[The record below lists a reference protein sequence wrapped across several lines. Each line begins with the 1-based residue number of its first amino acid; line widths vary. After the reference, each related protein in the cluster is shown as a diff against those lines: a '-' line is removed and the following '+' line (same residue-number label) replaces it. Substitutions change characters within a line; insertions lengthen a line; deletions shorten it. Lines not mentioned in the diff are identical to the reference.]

1 MKSNENKM
9 GISIVLT
16 IVMVGLLITSSF
28 ILLLQFEGAEK
39 LMYTL
44 NSLGIIKS
52 MDKESKELKE
62 EIEEFPYISVVSN
75 SDKIIVQNLKHDQRL
90 MYYKIKKHAHL
101 RANEIKALMDL
112 MEESEFR
119 YDYYIS
125 AMKTED
131 YLDLISYEYIYS
143 ILPDEYKKLINK
155 NIQGKSYE
163 YKEVYTNG
171 IYFKYLTDIYK
182 DDYEMIFNDYNMGYF
197 ETKEYY
203 RRNNSFN
210 SNFYIRCMNNV
221 DLYKDINRYYIK
233 CINKRDI

>member
-1 MKSNENKM
+1 MKSNENKI
-9 GISIVLT
+9 GISVILGILMVALLT
-16 IVMVGLLITSSF
+16 TSSF
-28 ILLLQFEGAEK
+28 ILFLQFEGDEK

-52 MDKESKELKE
+52 MDKKFKE
-62 EIEEFPYISVVSN
+62 EIEGFPYISIISN
-75 SDKIIVQNLKHDQRL
+75 VDKNKIDNLEHNEKV
-90 MYYKIKKHAHL
+90 MYYKIKKHSHL
-101 RANEIKALMDL
+101 KADEIQAILDL
-112 MEESEFR
+112 MKELELR

-131 YLDLISYEYIYS
+131 YWGLISYEYIYS
-143 ILPDEYKKLINK
+143 ILPDEYKQLINK
-155 NIQGKSYE
+155 NIQGKSHE

-171 IYFKYLTDIYK
+171 IYFYYLTNIYK
-182 DDYEMIFNDYNMGYF
+182 DDYKMILNDYNMGHF

-210 SNFYIRCMNNV
+210 SKFYIQCMNNI

-233 CINKRDI
+233 SIKNKRDI

>member
-16 IVMVGLLITSSF
+16 ILMVGMLITSSF
-28 ILLLQFEGAEK
+28 ILFLQFQGTEK
-39 LMYTL
+39 LLYTL

-52 MDKESKELKE
+52 MDKEFKE
-62 EIEEFPYISVVSN
+62 EIEEFPYISVISN
-75 SDKIIVQNLKHDQRL
+75 SDKNIVDNLEHSERL
-90 MYYKIKKHAHL
+90 MYYKIKKHSQFKAE
-101 RANEIKALMDL
+101 EIQAILDL
-112 MEESEFR
+112 MKESKFR

-131 YLDLISYEYIYS
+131 YLDLMSYEYIYS
-143 ILPDEYKKLINK
+143 ILPDKYKQLINK

-163 YKEVYTNG
+163 YKEVYTSG
-171 IYFKYLTDIYK
+171 IYFDYLTDT
-182 DDYEMIFNDYNMGYF
+182 YEENYEIIFNDYNMGYF

-203 RRNNSFN
+203 RRNNSLN
-210 SNFYIRCMNNV
+210 SKFYIQCMNNI
-221 DLYKDINRYYIK
+221 DFYKDINRYYIK

>member
-16 IVMVGLLITSSF
+16 ILMVGLLITSSF
-28 ILLLQFEGAEK
+28 ILLLQFEGTEK

-52 MDKESKELKE
+52 MDKELKE
-62 EIEEFPYISVVSN
+62 EIEEFPYISIISN
-75 SDKIIVQNLKHDQRL
+75 YDKNKIDNLKHNERL
-90 MYYKIKKHAHL
+90 MYYKIKKHSQL
-101 RANEIKALMDL
+101 KPDEIQALLDL
-112 MEESEFR
+112 MKESKFR

-131 YLDLISYEYIYS
+131 HLNLISYEYIYS
-143 ILPDEYKKLINK
+143 ILPDEYKQLINK

-171 IYFKYLTDIYK
+171 IYFKYLTDTYK
-182 DDYEMIFNDYNMGYF
+182 DDYEMIFNDYNMGYL

-210 SNFYIRCMNNV
+210 SNFYIRCMNNI